1 MQNNTNENIS
11 AILSIKKSWFK
22 PFKPIKFTL
31 SDVSDSEVALF
42 FDEYDEIRY
51 MAEKAERVILE
62 YLNTNK
68 ILHFKRKDLED
79 EFRGELSVSSIK
91 NALRSME
98 ERNILTSKGMT
109 KDRTFTLIHTPE
121 NLTKSS

>member
-31 SDVSDSEVALF
+31 ADVSDSEVALF

-51 MAEKAERVILE
+51 MAEKAEKVILE
-62 YLNTNK
+62 YL
-68 ILHFKRKDLED
+68 ILIKSYIS
-79 EFRGELSVSSIK
+79 SVK
-91 NALRSME
+91 TWKM
-98 ERNILTSKGMT
+98 
-109 KDRTFTLIHTPE
+109 
-121 NLTKSS
+121 NLGANCP

>member
-1 MQNNTNENIS
+1 MDG

-31 SDVSDSEVALF
+31 TDISDSEVALF

-51 MAEKAERVILE
+51 MAEKAEKVILE

-98 ERNILTSKGMT
+98 EHNVLTSKGMT

>member
-1 MQNNTNENIS
+1 MNLIKYNIIEFISYINIS
-11 AILSIKKSWFK
+11 SWNMSEIIMGISKDKK
-22 PFKPIKFTL
+22 L
-31 SDVSDSEVALF
+31 